1 MKERKRDDLKILRRH
16 AILRADGSFHL
27 GMGHIM
33 RCLAFADGL
42 NDAGVASMFV
52 TKAFDPRVT
61 DLIRS
66 RGYDVE
72 EIPSEA
78 TATDDV
84 RLTREVATRNGAKLI
99 VTDLC
104 HQAALANRE
113 ELDTYH
119 RSLMSDYFLICLAGG
134 DAIDLPAHIVV
145 SPYFFRTTYPSPAAD
160 NRRILLLGP
169 SYFIFRREFVESAQ
183 VPRTIAKEARRVL
196 VTVGGGD
203 ELHLTSKIVR
213 AFCALSERGLSLR
226 IVLGPTYSDKLRREV
241 SDLLIGFK
249 GEYALLDHKT
259 NMAEAMLWADLA
271 ITGDGLTKYE
281 TAVTGTPSIMLSR
294 PNSEKAL
301 NKEFEKAGTTLY
313 LGDGS
318 LIDIEFLADKIQE
331 VLQDY
336 PLRMLMSQC
345 GKALVDGQGLKR
357 IIAKIPPGVLR

>member
-1 MKERKRDDLKILRRH
+1 MVSGV
-16 AILRADGSFHL
+16 AVLRADGSDRL

-42 NDAGVASMFV
+42 SDVGVELVFV

-66 RGYDVE
+66 KGYDVE
-72 EIPSEA
+72 GIPSEA
-78 TATDDV
+78 TATDDA

-104 HQAALANRE
+104 HQAALANRD
-113 ELDTYH
+113 ELDGYH
-119 RSLMSDYFLICLAGG
+119 QLLVSDYFTVCLAGG
-134 DAIDLPAHIVV
+134 DAIDFPAHIVV
-145 SPYFFRTTYPSPAAD
+145 SPYFFRATCPSPATD
-160 NRRILLLGP
+160 DKRILLFGP
-169 SYFIFRREFVESAQ
+169 SYFIFRREFIEAARVH
-183 VPRTIAKEARRVL
+183 RTIAKEGRRIL

-203 ELHLTSKIVR
+203 DLHLTAKIVR
-213 AFCALSERGLSLR
+213 ALCALSERNLSAR
-226 IVLGPTYSDKLRREV
+226 VVLGPTYSDELKREV
-241 SDLLIGFK
+241 ADLLIGFK
-249 GEYALLDHKT
+249 GNYALLDHNT

-301 NKEFEKAGTTLY
+301 NKEFEKAGTTLH

-318 LIDIEFLADKIQE
+318 LIDIDLLADKIQE

-336 PLRMLMSQC
+336 PRRMLMSQR

-357 IIAKIPPGVLR
+357 IIAKIPPEVLR